1 MEKKPTVSVLMS
13 TYNTPNEW
21 LSESIESILNQTFG
35 DFEFLIVDDC
45 SKTNIEEIQKKYN
58 DPRIKWIKNEVNM
71 GLTKSLNKLLR
82 MAKGKYIARMDS
94 DDISL
99 AERFQ
104 VQVQFMDKHPNVIVS
119 GTYRR
124 AFGNENKDEI
134 WNIPKTREEQQA
146 QLFFFNCGLTHP
158 TAMFRK
164 SMLDKYHITYNEDYI
179 KAQDYGIWVQC
190 TRYAPMAVIPKVLL
204 KYRKS
209 NQQISN
215 AGRKNQLE
223 NDRRVKLDQLKL
235 LNIEATSEQEKIHID
250 FCSKNTDISVDRI
263 EQWVDYLKKMNQ
275 LTRYFDEEIFDKII
289 SKQWY
294 EWCKK
299 GYLLEGKKQ
308 IKEYY
313 KKSRKISYFIK
324 EKEIILKQIIVKI
337 FRK

>member
-146 QLFFFNCGLTHP
+146 QLFFF
-158 TAMFRK
+158 
-164 SMLDKYHITYNEDYI
+164 
-179 KAQDYGIWVQC
+179 
-190 TRYAPMAVIPKVLL
+190 
-204 KYRKS
+204 
-209 NQQISN
+209 
-215 AGRKNQLE
+215 
-223 NDRRVKLDQLKL
+223 
-235 LNIEATSEQEKIHID
+235 
-250 FCSKNTDISVDRI
+250 
-263 EQWVDYLKKMNQ
+263 
-275 LTRYFDEEIFDKII
+275 
-289 SKQWY
+289 
-294 EWCKK
+294 
-299 GYLLEGKKQ
+299 
-308 IKEYY
+308 
-313 KKSRKISYFIK
+313 
-324 EKEIILKQIIVKI
+324 
-337 FRK
+337 